1 MHPIAGADF
10 VLKITIR
17 HPHHRPFRVA
27 VLETARGFRLGQE
40 RQRHSER
47 LANVALC
54 CQADSLLT
62 FGLRVGIL
70 LGMDETNP
78 RHILRQLVEQYGTQK
93 AAAMSLGIS
102 QPYLSDLMKGRRTF
116 SDKILK
122 KLGLRSVV
130 VSR

>member
-1 MHPIAGADF
+1 
-10 VLKITIR
+10 
-17 HPHHRPFRVA
+17 
-27 VLETARGFRLGQE
+27 
-40 RQRHSER
+40 
-47 LANVALC
+47 
-54 CQADSLLT
+54 
-62 FGLRVGIL
+62 
-70 LGMDETNP
+70 MDETNP
-78 RHILRQLVEQYGTQK
+78 RHMLRQLVSQYGTQK